1 VISPKIWSQPPSPLP
16 HKPRRVCF
24 VSGLSDPTSS
34 ALSMDQLALL
44 RSLPFE
50 DSEIVTRNFPFTI
63 DRRDV
68 AREVSLI
75 WASFNNGWQYWRL
88 DSPRY
93 CDLMA
98 RHWQN
103 LLQHTDRLYLV
114 SLSCGLE
121 FIRAGIRSHADAA
134 RMHVVALGPVC
145 RCLPECELTIIQGEQ
160 DWISRRFVPAANH
173 RIEGLGHMGYISH
186 PKVQEILCNVLANS
200 ISA

>member
-1 VISPKIWSQPPSPLP
+1 MISPKIWSQPPSPLP
-16 HKPRRVCF
+16 HKARRVCF

-121 FIRAGIRSHADAA
+121 FIRAGIHSHADAA

-145 RCLPECELTIIQGEQ
+145 RCLPECELTIIQGAQ